1 MKGGLTM
8 EAGENEK
15 EIDFGFGLKQAKNG
29 LVLAEGEKIVDCFD
43 YDCYMTYD
51 RRNKKMKTETTVL
64 LTNKRMVH
72 MVCSANST
80 RTSKRNVEIPVER
93 IESVSSYFKNVKHY
107 SLGWIITLAV
117 FAVLFLTAGILSIA
131 KIIPALTPVDLL
143 IEFLLAAAAVA
154 GAVLLIVFA
163 KYRVCFGITVYTK
176 DRPDV
181 PCRVMCVNK
190 AEGFLSDLL
199 RKNDDCF
206 TADLIETEHMAHV
219 LANEILQI
227 KMNNE
232 AEELKNGNDIG

>member
-1 MKGGLTM
+1 M
-8 EAGENEK
+8 ETGENEK

-51 RRNKKMKTETTVL
+51 RRNRKMKTETTVL

-72 MVCSANST
+72 MVCSENEN
-80 RTSKRNVEIPVER
+80 RTSKRNVEIPVDR

-117 FAVLFLTAGILSIA
+117 IAVLFLTAGILSIA
-131 KIIPALTPVDLL
+131 GVIPALTPVDVL
-143 IEFLLAAAAVA
+143 IEFLLTGMAIA
-154 GAVLLIVFA
+154 GIVLLIVFA

-176 DRPDV
+176 DRPDL
-181 PCRVMCVNK
+181 PCRVMCTNK
-190 AEGFLSDLL
+190 TGGYMSELMA
-199 RKNDDCF
+199 KNDNCF